1 MLRSVTKSLIDSR
14 IDEESVKSMKTNDLK
29 NLAVITSPTSY
40 LQTLDKN
47 EAIAFV
53 GSLQKVKE
61 HLNHELQWIN
71 AQSEQK
77 TTQLQGIEA
86 ILIEAVTLGLIA
98 HLPADSGASNASL
111 LSPSVE
117 MLLSS
122 SNGNASLADVDPTD
136 PEADDEVT
144 TVTDSTGDRGKVAHS
159 KTTSAAPTSTG
170 QKSRGSKAKSGSPAK
185 RTTSKANLS
194 AKSPDLKHF
203 VRAEF
208 NEQSFTDAVFQILES
223 SKEPI
228 GLSDVIAKL
237 YEELSKQDYQR
248 AKISLTNV
256 LSTGKNKGKW
266 KSIGRG
272 MYASN
277 AVAATL

>member
-1 MLRSVTKSLIDSR
+1 MLK
-14 IDEESVKSMKTNDLK
+14 E
-29 NLAVITSPTSY
+29 LAVVTSPTSY

-53 GSLQKVKE
+53 ASLHKVKE
-61 HLNHELQWIN
+61 HLTHELQWIT
-71 AQSEQK
+71 AQAEQK

-86 ILIEAVTLGLIA
+86 ILIEAVTLGLITS
-98 HLPADSGASNASL
+98 LPSDSAPSNASL
-111 LSPSVE
+111 TDQSVE
-117 MLLSS
+117 MSLSS
-122 SNGNASLADVDPTD
+122 SNGSATFADNNTEDTENELIAAID
-136 PEADDEVT
+136 AK
-144 TVTDSTGDRGKVAHS
+144 SDRR
-159 KTTSAAPTSTG
+159 SAAGSKPKSATQTSKV
-170 QKSRGSKAKSGSPAK
+170 QKPRTSKAKSTSTARK
-185 RTTSKANLS
+185 STSKAS
-194 AKSPDLKHF
+194 ASSKSPDLKHF

-208 NEQSFTDAVFQILES
+208 QEQSFTDAVLQILEAS
-223 SKEPI
+223 SEPI

-237 YEELSKQDYQR
+237 YGDLSSQDYQR

-277 AVAATL
+277 AVAAAL